1 MVKIYIIGIKSDL
14 NTFLERDLSTVV
26 LERIR
31 NYELD
36 RLKIF
41 LKHNFKRISKEEVIE
56 LRLKYT
62 YDFRPDD
69 RDYYEKELEEFGS
82 GINYYLLNN
91 LSKDKSF
98 IEEALVQEK
107 IFIEDRM
114 EEKGIAYFELD

>member
-1 MVKIYIIGIKSDL
+1 MEKIYIIGIKTDL
-14 NTFLERDLSTVV
+14 DIFLERDLSTVV

-82 GINYYLLNN
+82 GIDYYLLDN

-98 IEEALVQEK
+98 IEEALVQGRV
-107 IFIEDRM
+107 FIEDRM
-114 EEKGIAYFELD
+114 EEKGIIYFELD